1 MDESVLVEDRE
12 MSLPGD
18 GIGLTARAAEILE
31 TPSFTCV
38 RNDLREDVAV
48 HTSIREGDLA
58 EDVTRLRDDP
68 DLLPPRGS
76 NPVFPL
82 PDDGGRIGRLRSG
95 NRGGARCACSA
106 VDQEG
111 GREFADAIGEIQA
124 RANDGCRCGSEYSN
138 CADSQG
144 SRNGRR
150 CDGGASHAALAV
162 WPPDRA
168 PVVAA
173 WPRVCG

>member
-31 TPSFTCV
+31 TPSFSCV
-38 RNDLREDVAV
+38 RNDFREDVAV

-82 PDDGGRIGRLRSG
+82 PDDGGRIGGLRSG
-95 NRGGARCACSA
+95 NRAG
-106 VDQEG
+106 
-111 GREFADAIGEIQA
+111 
-124 RANDGCRCGSEYSN
+124 
-138 CADSQG
+138 
-144 SRNGRR
+144 
-150 CDGGASHAALAV
+150 
-162 WPPDRA
+162 
-168 PVVAA
+168 
-173 WPRVCG
+173 